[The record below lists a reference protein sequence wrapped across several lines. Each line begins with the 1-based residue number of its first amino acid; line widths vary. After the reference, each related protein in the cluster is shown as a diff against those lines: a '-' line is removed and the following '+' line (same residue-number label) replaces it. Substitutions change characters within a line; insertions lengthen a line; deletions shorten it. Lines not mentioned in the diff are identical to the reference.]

1 MKKKLLAVMLSVF
14 MAASALPEATVMAAA
29 VQETAGEATV
39 GSGSSADTET
49 DSDNSSSES
58 KTETVESTSSGTNSE
73 SRSEKET
80 DGTSDN
86 SSGESAPAATD
97 SSTDSS
103 DSKAADTS
111 SDTSSDAASQ
121 SDKVKD
127 GVFEYQK
134 ISPAEVE
141 IIAMEKPEET
151 DVVIPDEVTD
161 GENKYSVVSVKKD
174 ALSKSAVESIQ
185 ISSTVKKF
193 ESQELKNLRTIV
205 VAPGNETFFTKDG
218 VLFAREE
225 MPEGTA
231 EEDLKFD
238 LVLYPSA
245 SEEKEYVIPKQTAVI
260 NTGAFFEP
268 ANLRTIALQEGIEE
282 LQEKAFVSPANALE
296 IAFDLEKVPAKL
308 AKQVFY
314 LDKAN
319 GNKIYFKSQ
328 EVLDAFKALE
338 LLFADSPLMY
348 DTDGVILSDYADVIA
363 YSGEGIPKEIKKLIN
378 KANGVE
384 DEEEEE
390 EVVGVGQD
398 AQIAEGYYKINTLLS
413 DSMFLKINN
422 ATVDAGGNV
431 QIGAETADTA
441 DIFKITPLGD
451 GLYTITAFCSNKAV
465 SLNGTTVS
473 NTLNVLQKDYTGDLS
488 QKWYIQKAATAGTVT
503 IASAVDPKFVL
514 DVSGGVSSEG
524 QNVWAYSSNK
534 SKAQTWKFTT
544 VSDPTADAPANGIY
558 FIHNVR
564 NSDRVVDVYMGSA
577 ENCANVWLYDYNGT
591 RAQQFYLRS
600 LGFGNLYTIV
610 NVYSNKSLDAY
621 NNQTTSGT
629 NIWQYTQNNTSAQM
643 WRLVKNSDG
652 SYTILGAKSNLA
664 FDLYMG
670 WTENG
675 TNIWLYTQNGTNAQK
690 WVLKEAGDVA
700 GMDVSGADKKVAA
713 GYYTIV
719 PENATSKNLNVSK
732 ASLKNNANI
741 ELNSTFYHEGETFYV
756 EPTDDGKYKIT
767 SFCSGGKAL
776 TAGWGEDGNG
786 YANVKQ
792 SDYTGDSGQQWYIRV
807 SAKNKDY
814 VTICSSNDQNYVLNA
829 AGKSNGSNV
838 NLVLSS
844 GEKSQRWKLV
854 PAADPNANALAAG
867 TYKIRNVAAQSRVI
881 SVEGRVSGAN
891 VYYSNENNART
902 EFFTIEPVGY
912 GSLYFIKNS
921 TSGLSLDVYGGNTAS
936 GTNVWAY
943 TANNTVA
950 QMWRILPTDKG
961 YAVMSANADLALDLY
976 NGSTADGTNI
986 WVYDQNG
993 TNAQKWMF
1001 TEAKMDEALPL
1012 NTKVIIRSKANTSR
1026 MIEVKDGASNAGATV
1041 QLYDERQNTSQV
1053 FTIEKYGQYYRI
1065 VNLASGNV
1073 IDIYNGSKDENAKA
1087 WSYTW
1092 NASSAQQYTI
1102 ESTGDG
1108 DGSFYIRNINSWL
1121 YLTAK
1126 STSNGAQIVQAA
1138 KTGDNKQKWYFDTP
1152 ILRKGWHKESG
1163 GYRYYDSAGNL
1174 VRNSFLEDGKYYV
1187 DGNGYAYTGW
1197 KKYGSY
1203 YYYYKG
1209 KDGQEKTDAR
1219 PYLINLFGA
1228 TSRGGQTCPNTTYR
1242 LVVDNAAPCIVT
1254 VYTRYPGT
1262 SGWNLPVFS
1271 FLCSPGVGGSYVTD
1285 YGERLTRNK
1294 YRWKDLMGPSYGQYA
1309 TELLA
1314 YTYPAGS
1321 GGSYMDWTNNGE
1333 YFHSVACPAP
1343 NNANL
1348 DPNTYNLLGTRQS
1361 HGCVRVCVRYAYWLY
1376 TFCDSN
1382 TTCYVG
1388 QYLARP
1394 FNVIPQPMAWDV
1406 VDPTD
1411 PAYTN
1416 NYGYTDN
1423 GATYHANGY
1432 FPY

>member
-1 MKKKLLAVMLSVF
+1 MKKKLLAVMLSVL
-14 MAASALPEATVMAAA
+14 MATTTLPEATVMAAGI
-29 VQETAGEATV
+29 QE
-39 GSGSSADTET
+39 SSESNAST
-49 DSDNSSSES
+49 DSEDSTVTESQESSSES
-58 KTETVESTSSGTNSE
+58 GTDSVSTGSDEDSESKEENDADRSGQPSAAESAEAPADSKTSNSE
-73 SRSEKET
+73 S
-80 DGTSDN
+80 
-86 SSGESAPAATD
+86 
-97 SSTDSS
+97 
-103 DSKAADTS
+103 KAEDAS
-111 SDTSSDAASQ
+111 SDTSGTTAEAADQ
-121 SDKVKD
+121 VKD
-127 GVFEYQK
+127 GVLEYRK
-134 ISPAEVE
+134 ISPSEVE
-141 IIAMEKPEET
+141 VVAVEKPEET
-151 DVVIPDEVTD
+151 DIVIPSEVTD

-174 ALSKSAVESIQ
+174 ALSNSAVESLH
-185 ISSTVKKF
+185 ISSTVRTF
-193 ESQELKNLRTIV
+193 ESQELKNLKTIT
-205 VAPGNETFFTKDG
+205 VAEENETFFTKEG
-218 VLFAREE
+218 VLFSREK

-231 EEDLKFD
+231 EEDLLFD
-238 LVLYPSA
+238 LVLYPAA
-245 SEEKEYVIPKQTAVI
+245 SEAKEYVVPKQTAVI
-260 NTGAFFEP
+260 YTGAFFEA
-268 ANLRTIALQEGIEE
+268 ANLKTLAFQEGIKEIR
-282 LQEKAFVSPANALE
+282 EKAVVSPANTLE
-296 IAFDLEKVPAKL
+296 IAFDFDLEKIPEKL
-308 AKQVFY
+308 ARQAFY
-314 LDKAN
+314 LDKAS
-319 GNKIYFKSQ
+319 GNKIYFRSQ
-328 EVLDAFKALE
+328 EVLDAVKALE
-338 LLFADSPLMY
+338 QLFADSPLIY
-348 DTDGVILSDYADVIA
+348 DAEGVLLSEYADVIA
-363 YSGEGIPKEIKKLIN
+363 YSGEGIPKEIKKIIN
-378 KANGVE
+378 KANGV
-384 DEEEEE
+384 EEEEE
-390 EVVGVGQD
+390 EVVGAGQD
-398 AQIAEGYYKINTLLS
+398 AQIAEGYYKISSLL
-413 DSMFLKINN
+413 DENRLLKIDN
-422 ATVDAGGNV
+422 ATIDAGGNV

-441 DIFKITPLGD
+441 DIFKVTPLGD
-451 GLYTITAFCSNKAV
+451 GTYTITAFCSNKALSV
-465 SLNGTTVS
+465 DGNTVS
-473 NTLNVLQKDYTGDLS
+473 NTVNILQREYTGDDT
-488 QKWYIQKAATAGTVT
+488 QKWFIRKATTAGTVT
-503 IASAVDPKFVL
+503 IVSFKNDKFVF
-514 DVSGGVSSEG
+514 DVSGGLANEG
-524 QNVWAYSSNK
+524 QNVWAYNSNN
-534 SKAQTWKFTT
+534 SKAQAWKFTT
-544 VSDPTADAPANGIY
+544 VSDPTEGAPANGIY

-600 LGFGNLYTIV
+600 LGFGNLYSIV

-652 SYTILGAKSNLA
+652 SYTILGARSNLA

-670 WTENG
+670 WTQNG
-675 TNIWLYTQNGTNAQK
+675 TNIWLYSQNGTDAQK
-690 WVLKEAGDVA
+690 WMLKDAGDVA
-700 GMDVSGADKKVAA
+700 GMDVDGEDKNVAA

-719 PENATSKNLNVSK
+719 PESAASKNLNVSK
-732 ASLKNNANI
+732 ASLKENANI
-741 ELNSTFYHEGETFYV
+741 ELNNTFYHEGETFYV
-756 EPTDDGKYKIT
+756 EPTGDGKYKIT
-767 SFCSGGKAL
+767 AYCSGGKAV
-776 TAGWGEDGNG
+776 TAGWGEDANA

-792 SDYTGDSGQQWYIRV
+792 AEYTGDPAQQWYIRV
-807 SAKNKDY
+807 SKKNKDY
-814 VTICSSNDQNYVLNA
+814 VTISSSSEQSYVLNA
-829 AGKSNGSNV
+829 SGTSNGSNV
-838 NLVLSS
+838 NLVLST
-844 GEKSQRWKLV
+844 GDKSQRWKLV

-867 TYKIRNVAAQSRVI
+867 TYKIRNVAGQSRVI

-891 VYYSNENNART
+891 VYYSDENNARS
-902 EFFTIEPVGY
+902 EFFSVEPVGY
-912 GSLYFIKNS
+912 GSLYFIKS
-921 TSGLSLDVYGGNTAS
+921 ASSGLSLDVYGGNTAS

-943 TANNTVA
+943 TPNNTVA

-961 YAVMSANADLALDLY
+961 YAVMSANADLALDLF
-976 NGSTADGTNI
+976 NGSTANGTNI

-1001 TEAKMDEALPL
+1001 TEAKMDDALPV
-1012 NTKVIIRSKANTSR
+1012 NTKVIIRSKADTSK
-1026 MIEVKDGASNAGATV
+1026 MIEVKDGSSSAGAAI
-1041 QLYDERQNTSQV
+1041 QLYAERQNTSQV

-1065 VNLASGNV
+1065 VNMASGNV
-1073 IDIYNGSKDENAKA
+1073 IDIYSGLKDANTKA

-1126 STSNGAQIVQAA
+1126 STSNGAQIVQLE
-1138 KTGDNKQKWYFDTP
+1138 KSGNDRQKWFFDTP
-1152 ILRKGWHKESG
+1152 ILKKGWQKESG
-1163 GYRYYDSAGNL
+1163 GYRYYDSNGNL

-1209 KDGQEKTDAR
+1209 RDGQERTDAR
-1219 PYLINLFGA
+1219 PYLTSLFGA
-1228 TSRGGQTCPNTTYR
+1228 TSRGGQTCPNTSYR
-1242 LVVDNAAPCIVT
+1242 LIVDNAAPCIVT

-1262 SGWNLPVFS
+1262 GDWNLPVFS
-1271 FLCSPGVGGSYVTD
+1271 FLCSPGSGGRYVTD

-1321 GGSYMDWTNNGE
+1321 NGSFMAWTNNGE
-1333 YFHSVACPAP
+1333 YFHSVACGSA
-1343 NNANL
+1343 NDHNL
-1348 DPNTYNLLGTRQS
+1348 DPNVYNLLGTRQS
-1361 HGCVRVCVRYAYWLY
+1361 HGCVRLCVRYAYWLY

-1394 FNVIPQPMAWDV
+1394 MNVIPQPMAWDA

>member
-1 MKKKLLAVMLSVF
+1 M
-14 MAASALPEATVMAAA
+14 
-29 VQETAGEATV
+29 
-39 GSGSSADTET
+39 TE
-49 DSDNSSSES
+49 
-58 KTETVESTSSGTNSE
+58 
-73 SRSEKET
+73 
-80 DGTSDN
+80 
-86 SSGESAPAATD
+86 
-97 SSTDSS
+97 
-103 DSKAADTS
+103 
-111 SDTSSDAASQ
+111 
-121 SDKVKD
+121 
-127 GVFEYQK
+127 
-134 ISPAEVE
+134 
-141 IIAMEKPEET
+141 
-151 DVVIPDEVTD
+151 
-161 GENKYSVVSVKKD
+161 
-174 ALSKSAVESIQ
+174 
-185 ISSTVKKF
+185 
-193 ESQELKNLRTIV
+193 
-205 VAPGNETFFTKDG
+205 
-218 VLFAREE
+218 
-225 MPEGTA
+225 
-231 EEDLKFD
+231 
-238 LVLYPSA
+238 
-245 SEEKEYVIPKQTAVI
+245 
-260 NTGAFFEP
+260 
-268 ANLRTIALQEGIEE
+268 
-282 LQEKAFVSPANALE
+282 
-296 IAFDLEKVPAKL
+296 
-308 AKQVFY
+308 
-314 LDKAN
+314 
-319 GNKIYFKSQ
+319 
-328 EVLDAFKALE
+328 
-338 LLFADSPLMY
+338 
-348 DTDGVILSDYADVIA
+348 
-363 YSGEGIPKEIKKLIN
+363 
-378 KANGVE
+378 
-384 DEEEEE
+384 
-390 EVVGVGQD
+390 
-398 AQIAEGYYKINTLLS
+398 
-413 DSMFLKINN
+413 
-422 ATVDAGGNV
+422 
-431 QIGAETADTA
+431 
-441 DIFKITPLGD
+441 
-451 GLYTITAFCSNKAV
+451 
-465 SLNGTTVS
+465 
-473 NTLNVLQKDYTGDLS
+473 
-488 QKWYIQKAATAGTVT
+488 
-503 IASAVDPKFVL
+503 
-514 DVSGGVSSEG
+514 
-524 QNVWAYSSNK
+524 
-534 SKAQTWKFTT
+534 
-544 VSDPTADAPANGIY
+544 SDPTADAPANGIY

-564 NSDRVVDVYMGSA
+564 NSERVVDVYMGSA

-600 LGFGNLYTIV
+600 LGFGNLYSIV

-670 WTENG
+670 WTDNG

-700 GMDVSGADKKVAA
+700 GMDVNGEDKNVAA

-719 PENATSKNLNVSK
+719 PESATSKNLNVSK
-732 ASLKNNANI
+732 ASVKENANI

-756 EPTDDGKYKIT
+756 EPTGDGKYKIT

-776 TAGWGEDGNG
+776 TAGWGEDGKG

-792 SDYTGDSGQQWYIRV
+792 AEYKGDSAQQWYIRV
-807 SAKNKDY
+807 SKKNKDY
-814 VTICSSNDQNYVLNA
+814 VTISSSNDQNYVLNA
-829 AGKSNGSNV
+829 AGTSNGSNV

-844 GEKSQRWKLV
+844 GEKAQRWKLV
-854 PAADPNANALAAG
+854 PAADPNGNALAAG
-867 TYKIRNVAAQSRVI
+867 TYKIRNVAAQKRVI
-881 SVEGRVSGAN
+881 AVDGRVSGAN
-891 VYYSNENNART
+891 VYYSDENNARS
-902 EFFTIEPVGY
+902 EFFSVEPVGY
-912 GSLYFIKNS
+912 GSLYFIKS
-921 TSGLSLDVYGGNTAS
+921 ATSGLSLDVYGGNTAS

-943 TANNTVA
+943 TPNNTVA

-961 YAVMSANADLALDLY
+961 YAVMSANADLALDLC
-976 NGSTADGTNI
+976 NGSTANGTNI

-1001 TEAKMDEALPL
+1001 TEATMDEALPV
-1012 NTKVIIRSKANTSR
+1012 NTKVIIRSKADTSK
-1026 MIEVKDGASNAGATV
+1026 MIEVKDGASNAGATI

-1065 VNLASGNV
+1065 VNMASGNV
-1073 IDIYNGSKDENAKA
+1073 IDIYNGSKDANTKA

-1126 STSNGAQIVQAA
+1126 STSNGAQIVQAE
-1138 KTGDNKQKWYFDTP
+1138 KSGNNRQKWYFDTP

-1174 VRNSFLEDGKYYV
+1174 LRNTFIEDGKYYV
-1187 DGNGYAYTGW
+1187 DSNGYAYTGW

-1209 KDGQEKTDAR
+1209 RDGQEKTDSR
-1219 PYLINLFGA
+1219 PYLISLFGA

-1314 YTYPAGS
+1314 YTYPAGND
-1321 GGSYMDWTNNGE
+1321 SYMTWTNNGE

>member
-29 VQETAGEATV
+29 VQE
-39 GSGSSADTET
+39 SSEESVVA
-49 DSDNSSSES
+49 SSSSSDKAEKDS
-58 KTETVESTSSGTNSE
+58 ESTSSEPETEAESASPAADSE
-73 SRSEKET
+73 SKSEKNSG
-80 DGTSDN
+80 DDSDN
-86 SSGESAPAATD
+86 NPAESVQSSTESSPN
-97 SSTDSS
+97 STDS
-103 DSKAADTS
+103 KAEDTS
-111 SDTSSDAASQ
+111 SDTSSNGTEQ

-134 ISPAEVE
+134 ISPSEVE

-151 DVVIPDEVTD
+151 AVVIPDEVTD

-174 ALSKSAVESIQ
+174 ALSNSAIESLQ
-185 ISSTVKKF
+185 ISSKIRTF
-193 ESQELKNLRTIV
+193 DSQELKNLRTIA
-205 VAPGNETFFTKDG
+205 VADGNEKFFTKDG

-260 NTGAFFEP
+260 YTGAFFEA
-268 ANLRTIALQEGIEE
+268 ANLRTLALQEGIEE
-282 LQEKAFVSPANALE
+282 IREKAVVSPANALE
-296 IAFDLEKVPAKL
+296 IAFDQEKAPVKL
-308 AKQVFY
+308 AKQAFY
-314 LDKAN
+314 LDKAK
-319 GNKIYFKSQ
+319 GNKIYFKSS
-328 EVLDAFKALE
+328 EVLDAFMALQQ
-338 LLFADSPLMY
+338 LFADSPLIY
-348 DTDGVILSDYADVIA
+348 DSEGKILSDYAEVIA
-363 YSGEGIPKEIKKLIN
+363 FSGEGIPKEIKKLIN

-384 DEEEEE
+384 DDEEE
-390 EVVGVGQD
+390 EVVGAGQD

-413 DSMFLKINN
+413 ESRFLKIDN
-422 ATVDAGGNV
+422 ATVDANGNV

-451 GLYTITAFCSNKAV
+451 GTYTITAFCSNKAV
-465 SLNGTTVS
+465 SLNGKKAGSTV
-473 NTLNVLQKDYTGDLS
+473 NILQRDYTGDLS
-488 QKWYIQKAATAGTVT
+488 QKWCIKKATTAGTVT
-503 IASAVDPKFVL
+503 IASALDTKIVL
-514 DVSGGVSSEG
+514 DVSGGVANEG
-524 QNVWAYSSNK
+524 QNVWAYNSNN
-534 SKAQTWKFTT
+534 SKAQTWKFTS
-544 VSDPTADAPANGIY
+544 VPDPSADAPANGIY

-600 LGFGNLYTIV
+600 LGFGNLYSIV

-700 GMDVSGADKKVAA
+700 GMDVDGEDRNVAA

-719 PENATSKNLNVSK
+719 PESATSKNLNVTK
-732 ASLKNNANI
+732 AALKNNANI
-741 ELNSTFYHEGETFYV
+741 DINSTFYHEGETFYV
-756 EPTDDGKYKIT
+756 EPTDGGKYKIT
-767 SFCSGGKAL
+767 SYCSGGKAL
-776 TAGWGEDGNG
+776 TAGWGEDANG
-786 YANVKQ
+786 YANIKQ
-792 SDYTGDSGQQWYIRV
+792 ADYTGDPAQQWYIRV
-807 SAKNKDY
+807 SKKNKNY
-814 VTICSSNDQNYVLNA
+814 VTICSSSEQSYVLNA
-829 AGKSNGSNV
+829 TGTSNGSNV
-838 NLVLSS
+838 NLVLST
-844 GEKSQRWKLV
+844 GDKAQRWKLV
-854 PAADPNANALAAG
+854 PAADPNANALSAG
-867 TYKIRNVAAQSRVI
+867 TYKIRNVAATSRVI
-881 SVEGRVSGAN
+881 SIEGRVSGAN
-891 VYYSNENNART
+891 VYYSDENNART
-902 EFFTIEPVGY
+902 EFFTVEPVGY
-912 GSLYFIKNS
+912 GSLYFIKS
-921 TSGLSLDVYGGNTAS
+921 ASSGLSLDVYGGNTAS

-943 TANNTVA
+943 TPNNTVA

-976 NGSTADGTNI
+976 NGSTANGTNI

-1001 TEAKMDEALPL
+1001 TEAKMDDALPV
-1012 NTKVIIRSKANTSR
+1012 NTKVIIRSKADPSK
-1026 MIEVKDGASNAGATV
+1026 MIEVKDGSGNAGATI
-1041 QLYDERQNTSQV
+1041 QLYSERQNTSQV
-1053 FTIEKYGQYYRI
+1053 FTIEKYGKYYRI

-1073 IDIYNGSKDENAKA
+1073 IDIYNGSNQANTKA
-1087 WSYTW
+1087 WSYPW
-1092 NASSAQQYTI
+1092 NGSNAQQYTI
-1102 ESTGDG
+1102 EPTGDG
-1108 DGSFYIRNINSWL
+1108 DGSFYIRNIHSWM
-1121 YLTAK
+1121 YLTAT
-1126 STSNGAQIVQAA
+1126 STGNGAQIVQLE
-1138 KTGDNKQKWYFDTP
+1138 KSGNSRQKWIFDTP
-1152 ILRKGWHKESG
+1152 ILKKGWQKEAN
-1163 GYRYYDSAGNL
+1163 GYRYYDNSGNL

-1187 DGNGYAYTGW
+1187 DGEGYAYTGW

-1209 KDGQEKTDAR
+1209 RNGQEKTDAR
-1219 PYLINLFGA
+1219 PYLTALFGA
-1228 TSRGGQTCPNTTYR
+1228 TSKGGQTCPNTSYR

-1285 YGERLTRNK
+1285 YGERLTRYK

-1314 YTYPAGS
+1314 YTYPAGND
-1321 GGSYMDWTNNGE
+1321 SYMTWTNNGE
-1333 YFHSVACPAP
+1333 YFHSVACAEP

-1348 DPNTYNLLGTRQS
+1348 NPDVYNLLGTRQS

-1394 FNVIPQPMAWDV
+1394 LNIIPQPMAWDA